1 MELILW
7 RHAEAAPG
15 TPDEARTLTDAGRR
29 HAQAMAEWLRP
40 RLPADLHI
48 LCSPALRARQTV
60 EPLALPHDIAE
71 AIAKDR
77 PATDL
82 LKAAD
87 WPANRRNIMLV
98 GHQPAFGNLI
108 AIILGTSVAWW
119 DMAKGGV
126 WWFSD
131 TQEKEKTEVYVKA
144 VMAPWMLDAGA

>member
-15 TPDEARTLTDAGRR
+15 TPDEARALTDAGRR
-29 HAQAMAEWLRP
+29 HAHAMARWLAP
-40 RLPADLHI
+40 RLPADLRI

-60 EPLALPHDIAE
+60 EPLALAHDIDE

-98 GHQPAFGNLI
+98 GHQPAFGELI
-108 AIILGTSVAWW
+108 AIILGSSVTWW

-131 TQEKEKTEVYVKA
+131 MQEEEKTEVYVKA
-144 VMAPWMLDAGA
+144 VMAPWMLDGGT